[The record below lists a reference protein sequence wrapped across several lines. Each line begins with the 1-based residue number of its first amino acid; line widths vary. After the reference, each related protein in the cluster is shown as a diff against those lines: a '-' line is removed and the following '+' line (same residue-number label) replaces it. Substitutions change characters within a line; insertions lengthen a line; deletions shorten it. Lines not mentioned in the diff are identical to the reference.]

1 MAGYAFRTL
10 QARKDLQTLW
20 ENGNTAKDLA
30 AALKVPLSTVYTELR
45 RSCRSVSK
53 GRGASPLPLRP
64 APVRMLR
71 NRKPPENQIV
81 ILTLDF
87 ERLIGFCSIVNRWNI
102 SVIVQFRDFGG

>member
-45 RSCRSVSK
+45 RGRTGDRLPDQRLKYVST
-53 GRGASPLPLRP
+53 P
-64 APVRMLR
+64 
-71 NRKPPENQIV
+71 I
-81 ILTLDF
+81 
-87 ERLIGFCSIVNRWNI
+87 
-102 SVIVQFRDFGG
+102 